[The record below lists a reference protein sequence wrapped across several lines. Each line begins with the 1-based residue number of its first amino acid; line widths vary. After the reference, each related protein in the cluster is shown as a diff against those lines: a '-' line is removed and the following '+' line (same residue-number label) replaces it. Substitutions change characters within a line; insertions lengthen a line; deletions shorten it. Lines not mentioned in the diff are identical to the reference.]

1 MRTFKNILFYM
12 LSFTWGIIT
21 SVIGILMILFLIPF
35 GYLPKR
41 FNNRIYTPLKGSW
54 GGFEMGPFFFTDAAP
69 SLCIK
74 QHEAGHG
81 IQNIILG
88 PLMLPLVS
96 IPSCI
101 RYWLREMKTLK
112 GKYIYAGVLEGLAI
126 VISLLLLVFGAI
138 FNNIIL
144 IMLSS
149 LLLIYS
155 VVVSAWLF
163 FAEIPQYFDG
173 TEPSYDSIWFE
184 GWATQ
189 LGKKY
194 YPEDR

>member
-1 MRTFKNILFYM
+1 
-12 LSFTWGIIT
+12 
-21 SVIGILMILFLIPF
+21 
-35 GYLPKR
+35 
-41 FNNRIYTPLKGSW
+41 
-54 GGFEMGPFFFTDAAP
+54 
-69 SLCIK
+69 
-74 QHEAGHG
+74 
-81 IQNIILG
+81 
-88 PLMLPLVS
+88 MLPLVS

-101 RYWLREMKTLK
+101 RYWLRKMETLK
-112 GKYIYAGVLEGLAI
+112 GKYIYAGVLGGLAI
-126 VISLLLLVFGAI
+126 VISLFLLIPGAI

-144 IMLSS
+144 IVLSG

-184 GWATQ
+184 DWATQ

-194 YPEDR
+194 YPEDK